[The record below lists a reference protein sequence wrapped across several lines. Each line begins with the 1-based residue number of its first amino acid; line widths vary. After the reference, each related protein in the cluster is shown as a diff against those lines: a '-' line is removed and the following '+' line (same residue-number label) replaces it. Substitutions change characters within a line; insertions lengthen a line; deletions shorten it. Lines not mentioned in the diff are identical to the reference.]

1 MGWEAA
7 LLYIYTGCL
16 AGLFAG
22 LLGISGGVVTVPLL
36 LASFSLLDFPIAEQ
50 MHVALGTSLA
60 SMVFNSL
67 SSAISHYKKSGIV
80 WRVVVWMIPG
90 ILVGSFLGALT
101 AHLTSDEIL
110 QMLFGFFLLGLGVY
124 FLKKYRLPEGEHRLP
139 RNIVQSGI
147 GVGIGYLSN
156 ILGIGG
162 GVFLVPLLAY
172 FRVPFT
178 KAIGT
183 SALLGGIISF
193 IGALFYLY
201 LGMQS
206 STYFPNSVG
215 YLYIP
220 AFLIISAVSF
230 GMARVGA
237 KLAHVWKAQILRRV
251 FGCFLLT
258 TGFSMLLQYLD
269 LLKSP

>member
-1 MGWEAA
+1 M
-7 LLYIYTGCL
+7 T
-16 AGLFAG
+16 
-22 LLGISGGVVTVPLL
+22 P
-36 LASFSLLDFPIAEQ
+36 
-50 MHVALGTSLA
+50 
-60 SMVFNSL
+60 
-67 SSAISHYKKSGIV
+67 
-80 WRVVVWMIPG
+80 
-90 ILVGSFLGALT
+90 
-101 AHLTSDEIL
+101 DEIL

-124 FLKKYRLPEGEHRLP
+124 FLKKYHLPEGEHRLP
-139 RNIVQSGI
+139 PNVVQSGI
-147 GVGIGYLSN
+147 GIGIGYLSN

-237 KLAHVWKAQILRRV
+237 KLAHIWQPQILRRV